1 MLGHTP
7 GRATK
12 TSAVT
17 ESVMYNHYDMARR
30 QQHDPLRR
38 SRCCEISHC
47 MTEICLVTITEAGY
61 DDDGMRH
68 AQSQRV
74 LMAVL
79 SFKYQ
84 LMELGGA
91 TLSVIQKTLAL

>member
-1 MLGHTP
+1 
-7 GRATK
+7 
-12 TSAVT
+12 
-17 ESVMYNHYDMARR
+17 
-30 QQHDPLRR
+30 
-38 SRCCEISHC
+38 